1 MTTWTGYVSEQPF
14 AVSQKAKGAAMANGL
29 NVKQEIPERS
39 VHAVGKRDFNPTSM
53 ILWGIFTIPIFW
65 WLFYGYLR
73 AFSYY
78 GGDSTWLAVIVV
90 WSIVYWLVPLII
102 YFIKAKESTFQVTIQ
117 RRSAGSFVT
126 IIAEGISGNA
136 ALGMLVMGL
145 NTNVRATRSSAVEG
159 APSNKSDLTAIYSGG
174 QY

>member
-14 AVSQKAKGAAMANGL
+14 AVSQKAKGSAMAHGL
-29 NVKQEIPERS
+29 SLRQEVPERS
-39 VHAVGKRDFNPTSM
+39 VVAVGKRDFNPTPM
-53 ILWGIFTIPIFW
+53 ILWGILTIPIFW
-65 WLFYGYLR
+65 WLAYGYGY
-73 AFSYY
+73 AIY

-90 WSIVYWLVPLII
+90 WSIVYWIVALAI
-102 YFIKAKESTFQVTIQ
+102 YFITSKESTFQVSIQ

-126 IIAEGISGNA
+126 VIAEGISGNA

-145 NTNVRATRSSAVEG
+145 NTNVAAARSSSAGEF
-159 APSNKSDLTAIYSGG
+159 PRNRSPLTEVYSR